1 MIMKYFFL
9 FSLVILSINICNAQE
24 YKQLNTKDSVAVDTF
39 FNEFIVKDKYRWLE
53 NTTSK
58 ETKEWVDNQQSLSSK
73 YISKSV
79 SNTNAFNAID
89 KVAYTDYENPVKMGK
104 YYFTY
109 GFYNNIG
116 VPALFYK
123 TSLNSSQEILV
134 DPNYISYTDKIII
147 KGYYV
152 SKDSKYL
159 AYQFSRNGS
168 DWAEVKVVSLND
180 ATHLNDHL
188 KNLKFSNLE
197 WVGDGFYYSTYT
209 QDGKFGKT
217 LNQSVYFHKIG
228 TAQDE
233 DKLFF
238 KSENPA
244 IQFYYTV
251 TSDQRYL
258 IFKETNEQ
266 LGYSNIFYTDFKSEN
281 PILKPLISKV
291 PIGLNFIDSYE
302 NKLLAIATEKSFN
315 KTLVEIDP
323 KNPASWIA
331 ISPDFTEALLL
342 DVYPFKDRIVTIYQ
356 SNQRPIVIVLNY
368 LGEILYKLELPVATS
383 VSGFYGN
390 KDDEEV
396 LFNFESYTIPK
407 VVYKFNIN
415 TFKKELTKHTAVS
428 FDFKNIEYKE
438 VECLSSDSVRIPM
451 VLVYRKGLVLDGSN
465 PTILSAYG
473 GFGAISQPLFNP
485 GIVYFVNNG
494 GVYAFANIRGG
505 GDKGINWALAGRGDN
520 KQKSFDDFITAAEFL
535 IENKYTNSQKLAAT
549 GGSNGGLVVAA
560 AAIQR
565 PDLFKVVVP
574 IVAPFDMIRFENF
587 TIGHFHSDEY
597 GTVSDSSSFQK
608 LYSYSPYHNIKED
621 VNYPT
626 MLVITSENDDRV
638 PPFHSYKFVAK
649 LQSRVAQKNPI
660 ILKVREKAGHNGA
673 TSFRAN
679 LREKAELY
687 GFILNELQNK

>member
-1 MIMKYFFL
+1 
-9 FSLVILSINICNAQE
+9 
-24 YKQLNTKDSVAVDTF
+24 
-39 FNEFIVKDKYRWLE
+39 
-53 NTTSK
+53 
-58 ETKEWVDNQQSLSSK
+58 
-73 YISKSV
+73 
-79 SNTNAFNAID
+79 
-89 KVAYTDYENPVKMGK
+89 
-104 YYFTY
+104 
-109 GFYNNIG
+109 
-116 VPALFYK
+116 
-123 TSLNSSQEILV
+123 
-134 DPNYISYTDKIII
+134 
-147 KGYYV
+147 
-152 SKDSKYL
+152 
-159 AYQFSRNGS
+159 
-168 DWAEVKVVSLND
+168 
-180 ATHLNDHL
+180 
-188 KNLKFSNLE
+188 
-197 WVGDGFYYSTYT
+197 
-209 QDGKFGKT
+209 
-217 LNQSVYFHKIG
+217 
-228 TAQDE
+228 
-233 DKLFF
+233 
-238 KSENPA
+238 
-244 IQFYYTV
+244 
-251 TSDQRYL
+251 
-258 IFKETNEQ
+258 
-266 LGYSNIFYTDFKSEN
+266 
-281 PILKPLISKV
+281 
-291 PIGLNFIDSYE
+291 
-302 NKLLAIATEKSFN
+302 
-315 KTLVEIDP
+315 
-323 KNPASWIA
+323 
-331 ISPDFTEALLL
+331 
-342 DVYPFKDRIVTIYQ
+342 
-356 SNQRPIVIVLNY
+356 
-368 LGEILYKLELPVATS
+368 LPVATS